1 LVSIIIPAYN
11 YGRFILE
18 TLESVR
24 SQTFTD
30 FECLVIDNGS
40 TDNTKDVIA
49 EILTD
54 KRFKYFYQ
62 ENKGVSAARNRG
74 LREAKGK
81 YIQFLDADDLI
92 QDQKLEQ
99 SVNFMESNPS
109 THLVY
114 SDMRYFKDG
123 NSKELFMNYNC
134 NREDQRPW
142 MKYVSG
148 SGKEMMELFLKGN
161 NMVISSPVFR
171 AELTGEIGYMDE
183 SIGHNED
190 WDFWL
195 RMTLAGKEFHFL
207 NAPGSMTL
215 IRIHKSSASLNVFK
229 MQVGGLLVLMK
240 NSEAIVKSGLKSLL
254 DRRII
259 DHKQGIKN
267 SLLQSDNKIFSERIT
282 YLKEKSLFNLFFSND
297 SQNVW
302 LSKLKLRFK
311 SIS

>member
-40 TDNTKDVIA
+40 TDNTKEIIG

-81 YIQFLDADDLI
+81 YVQFLDADDLI
-92 QDQKLEQ
+92 QRQKLEQ
-99 SVNFMESNPS
+99 SVNFLESNSS

-114 SDMRYFKDG
+114 SDMRYFRDG
-123 NSKELFMNYNC
+123 KSEELYMNYNC
-134 NREDQRPW
+134 SREDQRPW

-148 SGKEMMELFLKGN
+148 SGKEMMQLFLKGN

-195 RMTLAGKEFHFL
+195 RIVLAGKEFHFL
-207 NAPGSMTL
+207 DAPGSMTL
-215 IRIHKSSASLNVFK
+215 VRIHKSSASLNVFK

-254 DRRII
+254 DQRVI

-267 SLLQSDNKIFSERIT
+267 SLLQSDNKTFSERIA
-282 YLKEKSLFNLFFSND
+282 YLKEKNLFNLFFNND

-311 SIS
+311 RIS